1 MISALQDFTTSL
13 PEIFQWVGVMLI
25 AAIPFIDS
33 YVGSVIGI
41 LAGVN
46 PIVAIA
52 AAIVGN
58 VISMLIFALTA
69 HRVRSRVTAG
79 KQSQELTPRQAK
91 VRRGFD
97 KYGVVGVSLLGPF
110 VLPSQF
116 TSAAMVSFGAPKNA
130 VILWQIISIIVWGVV
145 AGTLATLGVTLAG

>member
-1 MISALQDFTTSL
+1 MITTLQDFTTSL
-13 PEIFQWVGVMLI
+13 PEFLQWVAVMI
-25 AAIPFIDS
+25 IGAIPFVDS
-33 YVGSVIGI
+33 YLGSVIGI

-69 HRVRSRVTAG
+69 HRVRTRVTAG
-79 KQSQELTPRQAK
+79 KQAAELTPRQEK

-130 VILWQIISIIVWGVV
+130 VILWQVISIIIWGVV
-145 AGTLATLGVTLAG
+145 AGTLAAVGIVLAR